1 MLSRARGLLR
11 TRVGQGLLTSKLHA
25 RIANHSR
32 NYAAAF
38 DGQAAFDSRHRQKD
52 ETNVTSELSAPTNG
66 LRIRRI
72 PSKET
77 DEERLDRGPLPA
89 EKAQALSEGSQKP
102 QSTLSTKQNPGAKQ
116 PVKHRAASG
125 HQVHE
130 KGTKRTKRTKRS
142 EVLVHTPDFMLLGQ
156 RKRRFAFGIVT
167 TSRPLDTS
175 LDELVK
181 ELPPME
187 SSRSTDYE
195 NRVTTLVILLTPG
208 LARYALDKDV
218 PNEVYKRLK
227 VQKRSGAQVHA
238 TSAIVDRLPAGSDN
252 QEGSEGMAYMVFR
265 GPPTPNPE
273 DHTLFQEAAQKPGA
287 LTFRMP
293 MILSDRA
300 APVMDYELQLP
311 LSQTVFTTSL
321 VSTLIHRKY
330 DLHVKDNSLRLV
342 SEQKL
347 ESQTV
352 QLPGMPDRQA
362 INITTMP
369 LVPLTPFRKI
379 NYVMGNIIRKL
390 SSQDSQ
396 APKILSHDKESEPGI
411 AEIENDMPAS
421 QELEASVSRYFET
434 LDLQPETVSVW
445 ALVTPRALKL
455 PLRPGVIQWH
465 CIDKVL
471 DADEEAITKAWH
483 ARSDAATTMAKGTA
497 NAIRHLIP
505 QGGRLIKVLSGGGG
519 WGKKAGLLSLDPD
532 VQYSTRELRQDDGW
546 KFDFDGVDDGT
557 EAATEAQKKQALG
570 QIVKEGENIMFLL
583 APKLENV
590 PTQPPDRSS
599 KASLKSA
606 TRLVDFTF
614 GAIPSSID
622 MIPQQPVPD
631 ANAPVIQHYPDH
643 FGMLSEGGMAVT
655 VNTMQGTT
663 GQSKLDVPFGKFALH
678 QYKNLWYPEVQSSA
692 QYVRRRN
699 DHALQSSVDALLPTD
714 STEQAGKVSQSMHK
728 SVKDS
733 SEQPKMP
740 DLFENFAEF
749 DEMEDSQD
757 PAADHQSESA
767 PKPTDQ

>member
-11 TRVGQGLLTSKLHA
+11 THVGRGLPATGELHA

-38 DGQAAFDSRHRQKD
+38 DGQAAFGSRRRPKD
-52 ETNVTSELSAPTNG
+52 KIKATSELSVPANG
-66 LRIRRI
+66 LPIRRVL
-72 PSKET
+72 SKET
-77 DEERLDRGPLPA
+77 DEERLDRGALPA
-89 EKAQALSEGSQKP
+89 EKKQALSEGSKKP
-102 QSTLSTKQNPGAKQ
+102 QSTLSTKQTPGTKQ
-116 PVKHRAASG
+116 PVKHRAVSG
-125 HQVHE
+125 GQVHE
-130 KGTKRTKRTKRS
+130 KGTKRS
-142 EVLVHTPDFMLLGQ
+142 EVLVHTPEYMLKGQ
-156 RKRRFAFGIVT
+156 KKRRFAFGIVT

-181 ELPPME
+181 EIPPME
-187 SSRSTDYE
+187 FVRFSDHE
-195 NRVTTLVILLTPG
+195 KLVTTLVILLTPG
-208 LARYALDKDV
+208 LARYALDNDV
-218 PNEVYKRLK
+218 PNEVYKRLE
-227 VQKRSGAQVHA
+227 VRKRFGAQVHA
-238 TSAIVDRLPAGSDN
+238 TSAIVDRLPAGSDRP
-252 QEGSEGMAYMVFR
+252 EGSEGMAYMLFR
-265 GPPTPNPE
+265 GPPTPNAE
-273 DHTLFQEAAQKPGA
+273 DYTLFQESAQKPGA

-293 MILSDRA
+293 MVLSDRA

-330 DLHVKDNSLRLV
+330 GLHLEDNSLRLV

-352 QLPGMPDRQA
+352 QLPGMPERHA

-396 APKILSHDKESEPGI
+396 APKDLSHDKENEPGF

-445 ALVTPRALKL
+445 ALVTPRTVKL
-455 PLRPGVIQWH
+455 PLRYPLIQWL
-465 CIDKVL
+465 CIDRVL
-471 DADEEAITKAWH
+471 DADEQAITEAWD
-483 ARSDAATTMAKGTA
+483 ARSDAATSMARGTA

-590 PTQPPDRSS
+590 PSQPPELSS
-599 KASLKSA
+599 KPHLKTA
-606 TRLVDFTF
+606 TKQFDFTF

-622 MIPQQPVPD
+622 MIPQQPAPD
-631 ANAPVIQHYPDH
+631 ANAAVIQHYPDH

-678 QYKNLWYPEVQSSA
+678 QHRKICCPELQSSA
-692 QYVRRRN
+692 QYVRICN
-699 DHALQSSVDALLPTD
+699 EHALQSSVEALLPAD
-714 STEQAGKVSQSMHK
+714 SMEQAGKVSQSLNESAK
-728 SVKDS
+728 GS
-733 SEQPKMP
+733 SEQPKMS

-749 DEMEDSQD
+749 DETEDPQD
-757 PAADHQSESA
+757 PATDHQSKSA

>member
-1 MLSRARGLLR
+1 MLSLARGLLP
-11 TRVGQGLLTSKLHA
+11 TRVGRGLPALGKLHV

-32 NYAAAF
+32 NYAAAS
-38 DGQAAFDSRHRQKD
+38 DNQADSNNQRRQKD
-52 ETNVTSELSAPTNG
+52 GIKATSERSAPTKD
-66 LRIRRI
+66 LPIRRVL
-72 PSKET
+72 SKET
-77 DEERLDRGPLPA
+77 DEERLERGALPA
-89 EKAQALSEGSQKP
+89 EKEQPLSKGSDKPQGTRSKKQKP
-102 QSTLSTKQNPGAKQ
+102 KAKQ
-116 PVKHRAASG
+116 PVKSRVANDLP
-125 HQVHE
+125 VLKKE
-130 KGTKRTKRTKRS
+130 PKRPET
-142 EVLVHTPDFMLLGQ
+142 LVHTPEYILKGQ
-156 RKRRFAFGIVT
+156 TKSRVAFGIVT
-167 TSRPLDTS
+167 TTRPLDTS

-181 ELPPME
+181 EIPPME
-187 SSRSTDYE
+187 KFRFTAYE
-195 NRVTTLVILLTPG
+195 NSVTTLVILLTPG

-227 VQKRSGAQVHA
+227 VWKRAEMQVYA
-238 TSAIVDRLPAGSDN
+238 TSAIVDRLPAGSGEL
-252 QEGSEGMAYMVFR
+252 EGSEGMAYMLSR
-265 GPPTPNPE
+265 GPPTPNAE
-273 DHTLFQEAAQKPGA
+273 DYTLFQESAQKPGA

-293 MILSDRA
+293 MVLTDKA

-330 DLHVKDNSLRLV
+330 DLQVQDNSLRLI

-352 QLPGMPDRQA
+352 QLPAMPERSA

-390 SSQDSQ
+390 SSQHSQ
-396 APKILSHDKESEPGI
+396 APKDLSHDESNEPGL

-421 QELEASVSRYFET
+421 QELEASVSKYFET

-445 ALVTPRALKL
+445 ALVTPRTVKL
-455 PLRPGVIQWH
+455 PLRSDLIQWL
-465 CIDKVL
+465 CIDRML
-471 DADEEAITKAWH
+471 DADEQAITEAWH
-483 ARSDAATTMAKGTA
+483 PKSDAATTMAKGTA
-497 NAIRHLIP
+497 NAIQHLIP

-583 APKLENV
+583 APKLENA
-590 PTQPPDRSS
+590 PTQAPELSTKPH
-599 KASLKSA
+599 LKTA
-606 TRLVDFTF
+606 TKFFDFTF

-622 MIPQQPVPD
+622 MIPEQPEPD
-631 ANAPVIQHYPDH
+631 ANAAVIKHYPDH

-663 GQSKLDVPFGKFALH
+663 GQSKLDVPFGKFAMH
-678 QYKNLWYPEVQSSA
+678 HYKKVNYPELQSSA
-692 QYVRRRN
+692 QYVQRCN
-699 DHALQSSVDALLPTD
+699 DHVLQSSVEAPLSTD
-714 STEQAGKVSQSMHK
+714 STEQAGKASQSLKK
-728 SVKDS
+728 SATVS
-733 SEQPKMP
+733 SEQPKTK

-749 DEMEDSQD
+749 DDIENPET
-757 PAADHQSESA
+757 PAADHKSESA
-767 PKPTDQ
+767 PKSTDQ